1 MVALYFANF
10 LDPEMEQYHI
20 KKKRSSAKWTCN
32 YTNISAFAEMKYLEM
47 LTFVIIFHTYF

>member
-20 KKKRSSAKWTCN
+20 KKSAHLQN
-32 YTNISAFAEMKYLEM
+32 EL
-47 LTFVIIFHTYF
+47 VIIQIFQLLLK